1 MKLDKI
7 LRKPQVLDVIGVSD
21 PTIWR
26 WERQGKFPKRVQ
38 IGPGSVGWFES
49 EIITWMEQQ
58 SDKRHDNPK
67 RH

>member
-58 SDKRHDNPK
+58 SEKRHDNPK